1 MKILILTNNLSRA
14 SFRLRIGDYLDELKR
29 QNILCTVSA
38 LPKKTTARWRLLKS
52 TREYD
57 ALLIHRKCFH
67 LLDAFV
73 LRLYRP
79 ALIFFD
85 FDDAIMHSTSCPE
98 SDWTSHYRLFRR
110 TARMADVMIAGNETL
125 ADYARRYC
133 DNVHVLPTGLDIKAY
148 DGTDVRKP
156 DEKIRLVWIGS
167 KSTLPFLEQ
176 LRSVLEKIG
185 AAHKNVVLRI
195 IADVFF
201 DLENMEVEK
210 CPWTIDGHIKDLQE
224 CDIGIAP
231 LPDNRFTR
239 GKCAF
244 KMLQYFA
251 TGLPVIA
258 SPVGV
263 NKTYMEQ
270 SGGGMIATT
279 DDEWERAVEILIA
292 DDVLRGTVGQRGRN
306 YVKQFDCKVIADRL
320 AKILSKKV
328 FDKISD

>member
-1 MKILILTNNLSRA
+1 MRMLVLTNNLSRA
-14 SFRLRIGDYLDELKR
+14 SFRLRIGEYLEELKR
-29 QNILCTVSA
+29 RDILCTVSA
-38 LPKKTTARWRLLKS
+38 LPKKTAARWRLLKS
-52 TREYD
+52 AREYD

-67 LLDAFV
+67 LLDAIV

-98 SDWTSHYRLFRR
+98 SDRTSHYRLFRR

-133 DNVHVLPTGLDIKAY
+133 DDVHVLPTGLDTKAY
-148 DGTDVRKP
+148 DGPEVRKP

-176 LRSVLEKIG
+176 MCPVFEEVG
-185 AAHKNVVLRI
+185 AEHRNVVLRI
-195 IADVFF
+195 IADAFF
-201 DLENMEVEK
+201 DLKNMQVEK
-210 CPWTIDGHIKDLQE
+210 CPWSLEGHVKDLQE
-224 CDIGIAP
+224 CDIGLSP

-263 NKTYMEQ
+263 NRTYMEE
-270 SGGGMIATT
+270 SGAGLIASG
-279 DDEWERAVEILIA
+279 DDEWKSAVQTLISNRIRRETA
-292 DDVLRGTVGQRGRN
+292 GARGKD
-306 YVKQFDCKVIADRL
+306 YVQQFDCKTIARRL
-320 AKILSKKV
+320 AGIIKDSACAQNR
-328 FDKISD
+328 